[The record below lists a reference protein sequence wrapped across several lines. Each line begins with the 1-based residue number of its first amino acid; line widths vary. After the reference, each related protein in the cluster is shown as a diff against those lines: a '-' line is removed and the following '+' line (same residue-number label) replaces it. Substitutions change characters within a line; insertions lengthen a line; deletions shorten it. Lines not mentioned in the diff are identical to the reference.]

1 MAQEKSVNAL
11 EQAMKQITESQ
22 LRAALT
28 RATVKLAR
36 QEEACQA
43 TRAEIAMFEAQL
55 AQKLG
60 SR

>member
-1 MAQEKSVNAL
+1 MPNAI
-11 EQAMKQITESQ
+11 ENAMKQVTESQ

-28 RATVKLAR
+28 RATTKLAR

-43 TRAEIAMFEAQL
+43 TRAEIAIFEAQL

-60 SR
+60 K